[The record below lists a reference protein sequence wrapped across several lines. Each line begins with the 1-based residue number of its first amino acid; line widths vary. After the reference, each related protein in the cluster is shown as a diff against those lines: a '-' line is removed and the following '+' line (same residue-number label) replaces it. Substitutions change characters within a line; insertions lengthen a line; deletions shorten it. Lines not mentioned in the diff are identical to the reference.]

1 MAIAALAASF
11 ASANAMPPVRA
22 GLLQCEGGQNV
33 GFVVGSTTSL
43 ECVFQSQ
50 GRRPEPYVATV
61 RRLGLDLGVTDQT
74 HLTWAVNAPT
84 SRVGRGELAGNYGG
98 VGANA
103 SVGIGGGGN
112 FLVGGPQNSYA
123 LQPISVQG
131 QTGLNVAAGI
141 ADVELEPVRFGY
153 HGHHHHYRHHRHG

>member
-1 MAIAALAASF
+1 MSASWW
-11 ASANAMPPVRA
+11 
-22 GLLQCEGGQNV
+22 
-33 GFVVGSTTSL
+33 
-43 ECVFQSQ
+43 
-50 GRRPEPYVATV
+50 GRRPAWNACSRARAAGPSPTSQPFAA
-61 RRLGLDLGVTDQT
+61 LGLDLGVTDQT
-74 HLTWAVNAPT
+74 QLTWAVNAPT

-153 HGHHHHYRHHRHG
+153 TAPPPLPASSSRLSGHKR